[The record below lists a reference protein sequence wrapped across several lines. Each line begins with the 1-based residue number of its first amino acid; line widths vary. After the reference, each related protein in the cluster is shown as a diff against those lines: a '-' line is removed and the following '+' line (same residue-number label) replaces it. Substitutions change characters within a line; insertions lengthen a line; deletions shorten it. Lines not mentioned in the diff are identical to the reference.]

1 MSSKYMY
8 IYMCIVIVY
17 DTLLIVSDNE
27 NGRVVRD
34 PVKMKRLVQFRID
47 LNHTLHVL
55 KETTKNNTFINALNN
70 VLR

>member
-1 MSSKYMY
+1 MSSKYLY
-8 IYMCIVIVY
+8 IFIFIIFVH
-17 DTLLIVSDNE
+17 DTRLIVSDNE

-47 LNHTLHVL
+47 LKLTLHAL
-55 KETTKNNTFINALNN
+55 KETALNNTFIEAINN